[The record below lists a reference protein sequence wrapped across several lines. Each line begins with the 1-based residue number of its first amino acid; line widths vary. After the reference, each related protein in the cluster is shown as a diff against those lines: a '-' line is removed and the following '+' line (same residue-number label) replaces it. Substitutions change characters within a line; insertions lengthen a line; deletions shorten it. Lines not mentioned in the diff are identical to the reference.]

1 MSAAWQLVWLS
12 IQARPRWFPS
22 LSNPQR
28 NIRKQ
33 HANCMQSKMS
43 MGEKTL
49 QIEIVTRRVIRTK
62 PVTTRAEQLAADLSK
77 DIVDGTLA
85 PGARLDEHVLASR
98 FGVSRTPVREALKR
112 LAGLDLVEIRPHRGA
127 VVVDMPATRI
137 SELFEAL
144 AEAEATCA
152 RLAAIKMSI
161 LDRERLSTLHEAFC
175 ALPDGSEPVR
185 VATCN
190 RSFHEAIYA
199 GCHNGFLSDHVA
211 TLRKRLAPYTA
222 AQFRL
227 RSRPFDSAR
236 EHTRIVDAIL
246 ARDGTGAADAAR
258 RHVMAVG
265 HAWAS
270 WAQANM
276 ESDRERIGS
285 SDTIS
290 PAMEHT
296 V

>member
-1 MSAAWQLVWLS
+1 MRTEAIRRRA
-12 IQARPRWFPS
+12 IRP
-22 LSNPQR
+22 
-28 NIRKQ
+28 
-33 HANCMQSKMS
+33 
-43 MGEKTL
+43 
-49 QIEIVTRRVIRTK
+49 K
-62 PVTTRAEQLAADLSK
+62 PATTRAEQLAATLSK
-77 DIVDGTLA
+77 DIVDGALA

-112 LAGLDLVEIRPHRGA
+112 LAGLDLIEIRPHRGA

-152 RLAAIKMSI
+152 RLAAIKMSV
-161 LDRERLSTLHEAFC
+161 LDRERLSIVHEAFC
-175 ALPDGSEPVR
+175 ALPEGSEPVG

-227 RSRPFDSAR
+227 RSRPLNSAR
-236 EHTRIVDAIL
+236 EHSRIVVAIL
-246 ARDGTGAADAAR
+246 ARDGSAAADAAR

-270 WAQANM
+270 WAQANVN
-276 ESDRERIGS
+276 SDRERVDG
-285 SDTIS
+285 DDATFR
-290 PAMEHT
+290 AMEHT
-296 V
+296 A

>member
-1 MSAAWQLVWLS
+1 MTA
-12 IQARPRWFPS
+12 
-22 LSNPQR
+22 
-28 NIRKQ
+28 RKQ
-33 HANCMQSKMS
+33 HANCMQYDTS
-43 MGEKTL
+43 MGEITL
-49 QIEIVTRRVIRTK
+49 PTEPVRRRAVRTK
-62 PVTTRAEQLAADLSK
+62 AVTTRAEQLAEDLSK

-85 PGARLDEHVLASR
+85 PGVRLDEHVLASR

-112 LAGLDLVEIRPHRGA
+112 LAGLELIEIRPHRGA

-152 RLAAIKMSI
+152 RLAAIKMST
-161 LDRERLSTLHEAFC
+161 LDRERLSALHKAFC
-175 ALPDGSEPVR
+175 ELPNGSEPVC

-211 TLRKRLAPYTA
+211 TLRKRLAPYTT
-222 AQFRL
+222 AQFML
-227 RSRPFDSAR
+227 RSRPVDSAR
-236 EHTRIVDAIL
+236 EHARIVVAIL
-246 ARDGTGAADAAR
+246 ARDGAAAADAAR

-270 WAQANM
+270 WAQANIGL
-276 ESDRERIGS
+276 DRECVDGGDSTFR
-285 SDTIS
+285 T
-290 PAMEHT
+290 MEHT
-296 V
+296 I

>member
-1 MSAAWQLVWLS
+1 MSAGGKALRTK
-12 IQARPRWFPS
+12 A
-22 LSNPQR
+22 
-28 NIRKQ
+28 IR
-33 HANCMQSKMS
+33 
-43 MGEKTL
+43 
-49 QIEIVTRRVIRTK
+49 RRAVRTK
-62 PVTTRAEQLAADLSK
+62 PATTRAEQLAADLSK

-85 PGARLDEHVLASR
+85 PGARLDEHVLACR

-112 LAGLDLVEIRPHRGA
+112 LAGLDLIEIRPHRGA

-152 RLAAIKMSI
+152 RLAAIKMSV
-161 LDRERLSTLHEAFC
+161 LDRERLSALHEAFC

-199 GCHNGFLSDHVA
+199 GCHNGFLSDHVG

-236 EHTRIVDAIL
+236 EHARIVVAIL
-246 ARDGTGAADAAR
+246 ARDGAAAADAAR

-270 WAQANM
+270 WAQANIDH
-276 ESDRERIGS
+276 DRERMDGGDATSRAIER
-285 SDTIS
+285 I
-290 PAMEHT
+290 A
-296 V
+296 